1 MSSRPLLPVL
11 AGAALWAVTIAG
23 LPAPAAAAT
32 GIAAEVAG
40 DTITEKETYERSA
53 DIMVRDAE
61 SLDDTDPLKSKKL
74 RMAGRLYRHAGLL
87 EKARLTTIH
96 AGIAAYHAGEAALA
110 AHIFLDAS
118 ETSLERGV
126 PHAAESAAD
135 RAGWVLRNGKL
146 TAEERESVLRRVR
159 YLDDEG
165 IDWDGAGDDDMA
177 SEDDGDGASDGG
189 GR

>member
-1 MSSRPLLPVL
+1 MSSRSPLPVL
-11 AGAALWAVTIAG
+11 AAAALWAVALAW
-23 LPAPAAAAT
+23 LPAPAAAAP
-32 GIAAEVAG
+32 GPGAEVAG
-40 DTITEKETYERSA
+40 DTITEEKTYVRSA
-53 DIMVRDAE
+53 DLLVRDAE

-74 RMAGRLYRHAGLL
+74 RMAGRLYRHAGML
-87 EKARLTTIH
+87 EKSRLTTIH
-96 AGIAAYHAGEAALA
+96 AAIAAYHAGEAALA
-110 AHIFLDAS
+110 AHTFLDAA
-118 ETSLERGV
+118 ETSLDRGV

-165 IDWDGAGDDDMA
+165 IDWSGGVEDMA
-177 SEDDGDGASDGG
+177 AEEDEDGTSGGG